1 MAAVGARRLRRRF
14 VTALAIVA
22 TFAPGLPA
30 IGSVPAGGSQLWE
43 YRFTTPGRYW
53 DEANSVATSSDG
65 SKVFVTGFSKGDAS
79 AWDYAT
85 VAYDASTGAVLW
97 GARYNGPGNSDD
109 VAKAVAADPDGSKVF
124 VTGYSQG
131 TTTSLDFAT

>member
-43 YRFTTPGRYW
+43 SRFTTPGRYW

-65 SKVFVTGFSKGDAS
+65 SKVFVTGS
-79 AWDYAT
+79 AKETRALGITPRWLMTPRPGRCCGGLAT
-85 VAYDASTGAVLW
+85 TG
-97 GARYNGPGNSDD
+97 
-109 VAKAVAADPDGSKVF
+109 
-124 VTGYSQG
+124 
-131 TTTSLDFAT
+131 